1 MNKISLEKLVLSLFS
16 EDYTINSGYSY
27 QSQIALLTI
36 KSLIPSMEDLGVRMD
51 YKRFREEIELW
62 IHYRVKDNDSLL
74 NIERSDSDIYWKEK
88 DDSIFSRIIPILLAN
103 QDYDISEEEIIKN
116 ILFTNGNLQ
125 SLFETISISYLINL
139 IINKEENVLDKLKE
153 KIIGF
158 GQLDFLDKYED
169 SYMFSLNNYPNNYQV
184 DFEKEKIHL
193 ISLLN
198 GIPINSYSYLLDCIN
213 ILGEKE
219 GNTFIGKILYDF
231 LYKEVEYNLPNF
243 YMNMADYIL
252 KLRKSR
258 IDPTQLQIKEYI
270 LPDIF
275 SFNEGEVFFHSLLKE
290 SRIIKKEAKNNIF
303 TSLVQTKT
311 GIYLFKK

>member
-51 YKRFREEIELW
+51 YKRFREEIGLW
-62 IHYRVKDNDSLL
+62 VHYRVKDNDSLL
-74 NIERSDSDIYWKEK
+74 NIARSDSDIYWKEK

-103 QDYDISEEEIIKN
+103 QDYDISEEEIIKT
-116 ILFTNGNLQ
+116 ILFTSGNLQ
-125 SLFETISISYLINL
+125 SLFEIISISYLINL
-139 IINKEENVLDKLKE
+139 IINKEENALDKLKE

-169 SYMFSLNNYPNNYQV
+169 SYMFLLNNYPNNYQV

-213 ILGEKE
+213 VLDKKE

-231 LYKEVEYNLPNF
+231 LYKEEEYNLPKF
-243 YMNMADYIL
+243 YTNMADYIL

-290 SRIIKKEAKNNIF
+290 SRVIKKEEKNNIF
-303 TSLVQTKT
+303 TSSIQTKT

>member
-1 MNKISLEKLVLSLFS
+1 M
-16 EDYTINSGYSY
+16 
-27 QSQIALLTI
+27 
-36 KSLIPSMEDLGVRMD
+36 
-51 YKRFREEIELW
+51 
-62 IHYRVKDNDSLL
+62 
-74 NIERSDSDIYWKEK
+74 
-88 DDSIFSRIIPILLAN
+88 
-103 QDYDISEEEIIKN
+103 
-116 ILFTNGNLQ
+116 
-125 SLFETISISYLINL
+125 
-139 IINKEENVLDKLKE
+139 
-153 KIIGF
+153 
-158 GQLDFLDKYED
+158 
-169 SYMFSLNNYPNNYQV
+169 
-184 DFEKEKIHL
+184 
-193 ISLLN
+193 LN

>member
-1 MNKISLEKLVLSLFS
+1 VNKISLEKLVLSLFS

-198 GIPINSYSYLLDCIN
+198 GIPINGYSYLLDCIN
-213 ILGEKE
+213 VLDKKE

-231 LYKEVEYNLPNF
+231 LYEEVEYNLPNF
-243 YMNMADYIL
+243 YINMADYIL

-270 LPDIF
+270 LPDVF